1 MIEFLKKIYLSS
13 LFLIIILLV
22 YSCSDNKNNPTH
34 NITHTFFNN
43 FDNETC
49 ESIWKNLRIIR
60 DDSAFSGD
68 AICECPSDL
77 LYAFGLNFPI
87 DDSIGSRNVL
97 FSVDMMLKSEK
108 KLDAKFVFSI
118 QRDNNN
124 VLWKSY
130 PLSTEYTNANRW
142 YKNSFVL
149 NVPNDLL
156 KNSKLNCYIL
166 NDKNEHFFIDDFS
179 FSMEYYNLP
188 SYIDEIKES
197 RIPNDLKKMTD
208 VNTLNILY
216 SKKENNIIL
225 ADDKNE
231 AATKPLS
238 MFYSLIHDNDTIEI
252 QSSDWDLMANVN
264 NNYVFKNDNRF
275 VTTQLTIT
283 YNDDNP
289 NVNFYLESKYHKN
302 INVLKSSLI
311 IPFKTKDF
319 TIYRKNPFVDTAN
332 YQAVYYLDKE
342 GFSLALEDKQ
352 INLYHPDN
360 VSSIQL
366 DTEKSI
372 AYINSDYSFDHL
384 LIRYELLDTS
394 DYFVDKSATYMKK
407 DSSHNSS
414 FTISLTNKTNLPRI
428 MPIMDGYESAFIWT
442 EHADWADIKTH
453 RATYFGSED
462 VENIEDA
469 VGGFAYY
476 NIPVTKS
483 VFYNNPD
490 SVSNYE
496 KNNDFPGLHSTI
508 MTDSSFLDFLKQL
521 DDNGFEICLHTP
533 EQFTTTPDNLSEA
546 LKFMKDNFAS
556 PSWIDHGYNNSASN
570 NRENM
575 VCDGLD
581 SASPYY
587 IYDLW
592 KENGV
597 RFPFNASYEE
607 MRPYPFYDYKFE
619 NNFMR
624 PYPGF
629 GDAFPNPKVSSLPNF
644 PELLLWSTTYTIE
657 NTDNDAWNYYFNQEF
672 LDKIVDYRNIF
683 ITHIYAPWV
692 TEERGFWEMRDGK
705 YVAKEGFNKALERM
719 ARMEKQHYM
728 LATTIENFMTYQ
740 YRLKQ
745 LEYRVQADGTVV
757 LKNKNKETI
766 KGLSLISVHD
776 ISLDNAKHY
785 DKRKTKSGNENI
797 IWFDMQP
804 NEEVRIVNNF

>member
-1 MIEFLKKIYLSS
+1 M
-13 LFLIIILLV
+13 LV

-34 NITHTFFNN
+34 NFTHIFFND
-43 FDNETC
+43 FDNETA
-49 ESIWKNLRIIR
+49 ESIWKNQRIR
-60 DDSAFSGD
+60 HDDSAFSGEYL
-68 AICECPSDL
+68 CECPSDL

-87 DDSIGSRNVL
+87 DDSIGNRNVL

-118 QRDNNN
+118 QRENQN

-130 PLSTEYTNANRW
+130 PLSIGYAEANSW

-149 NVPNDLL
+149 NVPNDVL
-156 KNSKLNCYIL
+156 KNSRLNCYIL
-166 NDKNEHFFIDDFS
+166 NDKKEHFFIDDFS
-179 FSMEYYNLP
+179 LSMEYYELP
-188 SYIDEIKES
+188 SYIDEIKETS
-197 RIPNDLKKMTD
+197 VPKDLTVITD
-208 VNTLNILY
+208 KNALNILY
-216 SKKENNIIL
+216 SKKEKNIVL

-238 MFYSLIHDNDTIEI
+238 MFYSLVLDDNTLEL
-252 QSSDWDLMANVN
+252 QSSDWDLMTNVN
-264 NNYVFKNDNRF
+264 NNYIFKNDNRF
-275 VTTQLTIT
+275 VTTQLTIA
-283 YNDDNP
+283 YSDDDS
-289 NVNFYLESKYHKN
+289 NVNFNLESIYHKDV
-302 INVLKSSLI
+302 NVLKSSLI
-311 IPFKTKDF
+311 LPFETNDF
-319 TIYRKNPFVDTAN
+319 TIYRSNSFVDTAN
-332 YQAVYYLDKE
+332 YQSVYYLDKE
-342 GFSLALEDKQ
+342 GFSLALEEKQ

-372 AYINSDYSFDHL
+372 AYINSDYSYDHL

-394 DYFVDKSATYMKK
+394 DYYVDRSATYMKK

-414 FTISLTNKTNLPRI
+414 FTISLTNKTHLPRI

-462 VENIEDA
+462 IENIEDA

-490 SVSNYE
+490 SVDNYE

-508 MTDSSFLDFLKQL
+508 MTDASYFDFLKQL
-521 DDNGFEICLHTP
+521 KDNGFEICLHTP
-533 EQFTTTPDNLSEA
+533 EQYTTTAENLSEA
-546 LKFMKDNFAS
+546 LRFMKDNFAS

-581 SASPYY
+581 STSPCYV
-587 IYDLW
+587 YDLW

-597 RFPFNASYEE
+597 SFPFNSSYEE
-607 MRPYPFYDYKFE
+607 MRPSPFNDYVFD

-629 GDAFPNPKVSSLPNF
+629 GDALPKPKVSSLPNF
-644 PELLLWSTTYTIE
+644 PDVLLWSTTHTTE
-657 NTDNDAWNYYFNQEF
+657 PGDNNAWNYYFNQKF
-672 LDKIVDYRNIF
+672 LDKIVDYRNIY

-705 YVAKEGFNKALERM
+705 YVAKEGFNKALERI
-719 ARMEKQHYM
+719 ARMKEQHYM

-740 YRLKQ
+740 HHLKQ
-745 LEYRVQADGTVV
+745 LEYRVQADGSVI
-757 LKNKNKETI
+757 LKNKNEEAI

-776 ISLDNAKHY
+776 ISLDNGKHY
-785 DKRKTKSGNENI
+785 DKRKTKSGTENI
-797 IWFDMQP
+797 IWFDMEP
-804 NEEVRIVNNF
+804 NEEVRILNNF